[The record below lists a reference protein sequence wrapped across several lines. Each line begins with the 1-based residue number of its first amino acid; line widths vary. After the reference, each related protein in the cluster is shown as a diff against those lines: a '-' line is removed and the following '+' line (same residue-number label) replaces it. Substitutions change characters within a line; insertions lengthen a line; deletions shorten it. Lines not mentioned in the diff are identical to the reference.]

1 MTGGGAVAMD
11 TRRAPLPAPI
21 GVTGPRSP
29 RFSPRRA
36 PGPLSSPS
44 DPAEPRPG
52 GVRGGPGS
60 GLRGRSSERA
70 RSESERS
77 AFVTGRAPPARR
89 SALGAVPTPR
99 CGLRGAG
106 GGEGG
111 GTRAPSGLRSPDPR
125 PGTARTAAWCREE
138 RRVLSEHDGAVCGL
152 SRPGAAGR
160 LFVGAGCERS
170 AARIGW

>member
-1 MTGGGAVAMD
+1 MD

-106 GGEGG
+106 GGKGG
-111 GTRAPSGLRSPDPR
+111 ERGHPAGSEAPTRGPAPPGLLRGAERSGGCCQSMTVQSA
-125 PGTARTAAWCREE
+125 GSAG
-138 RRVLSEHDGAVCGL
+138 RVLLG
-152 SRPGAAGR
+152 
-160 LFVGAGCERS
+160 GCL
-170 AARIGW
+170 

>member
-1 MTGGGAVAMD
+1 MPWI
-11 TRRAPLPAPI
+11 RAAPPSPLPSASPGPAPRGSPPAALPAPFRLLRI
-21 GVTGPRSP
+21 PLSRVPAGCGAAPGAASAVGARNARGPKANAAPSSRDALLPHAAPHSGP
-29 RFSPRRA
+29 SQRRA
-36 PGPLSSPS
+36 AACG
-44 DPAEPRPG
+44 
-52 GVRGGPGS
+52 
-60 GLRGRSSERA
+60 ER
-70 RSESERS
+70 
-77 AFVTGRAPPARR
+77 
-89 SALGAVPTPR
+89 
-99 CGLRGAG
+99 G